1 MQLREKLSKFGYYIN
16 DDFYYNKFSSQTQ
29 MLTVNVM
36 TYDKRYDNRTAPR
49 NGHFS
54 LTRAAAY
61 ESMFT
66 AMDLR

>member
-1 MQLREKLSKFGYYIN
+1 
-16 DDFYYNKFSSQTQ
+16 

-49 NGHFS
+49 NGRFS